1 MAQSFRSAS
10 FRGERESGEEPINA
24 RNVVIALMA
33 VFITVS
39 CIILISG
46 VLPASPT
53 VQPLEGYSYSELEV
67 EDELVLGTYSWVNRE
82 EGVVAI
88 PVDRALELIAEEGLP
103 TREQAEG
110 QAQP

>member
-10 FRGERESGEEPINA
+10 FRGEREPAEEPVNA
-24 RNVVIALMA
+24 RNVVVALMA

-46 VLPASPT
+46 VLPVRPS
-53 VQPLEGYSYSELEV
+53 VQPLEGYSYTELDV
-67 EDELVLGTYSWVNRE
+67 ENEQVLGTYGWINRE

-88 PVDRALELIAEEGLP
+88 PVDRALELIAAEGLP

>member
-1 MAQSFRSAS
+1 MAQSFRSGS
-10 FRGERESGEEPINA
+10 FRGEREPAEEPINA

-33 VFITVS
+33 VFIAVS

-46 VLPASPT
+46 VLPVQPS

-67 EDELVLGTYSWVNRE
+67 EDELVLGTYGWVNRE

-88 PVDRALELIAEEGLP
+88 PLDQALDLVAAEGLP
-103 TREQAEG
+103 TREQADG

>member
-1 MAQSFRSAS
+1 MAQSFRSGS
-10 FRGERESGEEPINA
+10 FRGELEPTEEPINA

-33 VFITVS
+33 VFIAVS

-46 VLPASPT
+46 VLPASPN
-53 VQPLEGYSYSELEV
+53 VRPLDGYSYSELEV
-67 EDELVLGTYSWVNRE
+67 ENQLVLDTYGWVNRE

-88 PVDRALELIAEEGLP
+88 PVDRALELIAAEGLP